1 MFGGV
6 YEVAAKGGGV
16 IGLMTGIG
24 AMDAGVDGGGGGG
37 ATIAT
42 GFGVATGTFVAGSF
56 MLYKILL
63 NRGVQGVYP
72 AEKIFSEN
80 TPLSAEPEP
89 YPIGPFRR
97 MGAPNF

>member
-6 YEVAAKGGGV
+6 YEIAAKGGGFV
-16 IGLMTGIG
+16 GLMNGIG

-72 AEKIFSEN
+72 PEKIFSEKYS
-80 TPLSAEPEP
+80 PV
-89 YPIGPFRR
+89 G
-97 MGAPNF
+97 GARTLPNRPVSPDGGS